1 MIKRPFY
8 KSLFLFMTAMCVV
21 SISMAENTMPAE
33 QASLPEQLYLIG
45 PGDGLKV
52 FVWAN
57 PDLSTEV
64 VVRPDG
70 LITTPLVEDVQASGK
85 TPTKLARELESR
97 LAKFIRN
104 PRVTITVT
112 NFVGRTSEQIRVV
125 GQAATPQ
132 ALPYKED
139 MTVLDVIIAVGGLTD
154 FAAGNKSTIVRNENG
169 VKKEIQVRL
178 DDLIRDGD
186 ISANIDMR
194 PGDVLIIPE
203 SWF

>member
-1 MIKRPFY
+1 
-8 KSLFLFMTAMCVV
+8 
-21 SISMAENTMPAE
+21 MAEMNTAADQP
-33 QASLPEQLYLIG
+33 SLPGQLYLIG
-45 PGDGLKV
+45 PGDGLRV

-64 VVRPDG
+64 AVRPDG
-70 LITTPLVEDVQASGK
+70 LITTPLVEDVRASGK
-85 TPTKLARELESR
+85 TPTELARELEAKLS
-97 LAKFIRN
+97 KFIRN

-112 NFVGRTSEQIRVV
+112 EFVGRTTEQIRVV

-132 ALPYKED
+132 ALPYKEN
-139 MTVLDVIIAVGGLTD
+139 MTVLDVIIAVGGLTE
-154 FAAGNKSTIVRNENG
+154 FAAGNKSTIVRNKNG
-169 VKKEIQVRL
+169 VKEEISVHL

-186 ISANIDMR
+186 ISANVDMY

>member
-1 MIKRPFY
+1 
-8 KSLFLFMTAMCVV
+8 MTAMCVV